1 MQTRNLFAGN
11 MIKHPLFAELKLG
24 VDYKISGEL
33 KNTDKIMNDS
43 FWVGV
48 YPGMSDEKIEYIIKT
63 VRGFISTKS

>member
-1 MQTRNLFAGN
+1 
-11 MIKHPLFAELKLG
+11 MIKHPLFAGLKLG

-63 VRGFISTKS
+63 VRGFVSTRS